1 VTGGRWASPFWY
13 EQLSAERVRLAHPLV
28 FDDRITGDLLTVP
41 FGFESDGA
49 SIPRGL
55 PRRLAGHPLNRAY
68 LPAAILHDWEIA
80 EQEASWYRVH
90 TRFGRALYASGV
102 ARWRATVMTA
112 CVLAF
117 GPRW

>member
-1 VTGGRWASPFWY
+1 
-13 EQLSAERVRLAHPLV
+13 
-28 FDDRITGDLLTVP
+28 
-41 FGFESDGA
+41 
-49 SIPRGL
+49 
-55 PRRLAGHPLNRAY
+55 
-68 LPAAILHDWEIA
+68 
-80 EQEASWYRVH
+80 VH